1 MKFIVQGLAGKRL
14 AGTIPVLG
22 SKNACLKVFAAAI
35 LTSEP
40 VIIKNAPLIE
50 DIFRMRELLASL
62 GAEVENRGRVFR
74 IVAKN
79 IKTRALDDGIA
90 KSLRASIVL
99 AGPMLARFG
108 EVQFSYPGGCVIG
121 KRPIDLFLDGF
132 KKLGARV
139 TSDKQGN
146 RFTVKA
152 KRLRGANI
160 CFRLVSVGGTET
172 LMMAATLA
180 AGRTT
185 LHNAAQ
191 EPEIIALADF
201 LNKCGARIKGAGTNT
216 ITVDGVRSLHG
227 GVFQTPPDRLETGSF
242 AIMGALLGDKL
253 KITNCNPAHILGV
266 IEHLESM
273 GASIKKGRTWLE
285 VTRAKKPLPVNLKT
299 HEYPGFPTD
308 LQAPFA
314 VLLTQ
319 AYGTSMLFE
328 TVFDGRLTYLEDL
341 NRMGADIVPCDAHR
355 AVFHGPRSL
364 RDREADAPDLR
375 AGLAFIFAALIAKG
389 ESIIHNA
396 YNIDRGYEKIEDR
409 FSGIGVNI
417 KRV

>member
-1 MKFIVQGLAGKRL
+1 MQ
-14 AGTIPVLG
+14 GTIPVFG
-22 SKNACLKVFAAAI
+22 SKNACLKAFAAAI
-35 LTSEP
+35 LTAEP
-40 VIIKNAPLIE
+40 VVIKNAPLIE
-50 DIFRMRELLASL
+50 DIFRMRELLVSL
-62 GAEVENRGRVFR
+62 GAEVTNNGRVFR
-74 IVAKN
+74 IASKD

-108 EVQFSYPGGCVIG
+108 EVSFSYPGGCVIG

-132 KKLGARV
+132 KKLGAKV

-146 RFTVKA
+146 RFKVKA
-152 KRLRGANI
+152 KRLRGADI
-160 CFRLVSVGGTET
+160 CFRLMSVGGTET

-180 AGRTT
+180 LGRTT

-191 EPEIIALADF
+191 EPEIVALADF
-201 LNKCGARIKGAGTNT
+201 LNKCGARISGAGTNT
-216 ITVDGVRSLHG
+216 VIIDGVKNLHG
-227 GVFQTPPDRLETGSF
+227 GIFETPPDRLEAGSF
-242 AIMGALLGDKL
+242 AIMGAFLGDKL
-253 KITNCNPAHILGV
+253 KITDCDPSHILSV
-266 IEHLESM
+266 LEHLESM
-273 GASIKKGRTWLE
+273 GANIKKGKTWLE
-285 VTRAKKPLPVNLKT
+285 VTRAKKLQSVNLKT

-319 AYGTSMLFE
+319 ASGTSMLFE
-328 TVFDGRLTYLEDL
+328 TVFDGRLAYLSDL

-364 RDREADAPDLR
+364 RGREVDAPDLR
-375 AGLAFIFAALIAKG
+375 AGLAFIFASLVAKG

-409 FSGIGVNI
+409 LSGIGVNI

>member
-1 MKFIVQGLAGKRL
+1 MNFVVKGLAGKRL
-14 AGTIPVLG
+14 HGTIPVFG
-22 SKNACLKVFAAAI
+22 SKNACLKAFAAAI
-35 LTSEP
+35 LTSDP
-40 VIIKNAPLIE
+40 VVIKNAPLIE
-50 DIFRMRELLASL
+50 DVFRMRELLTSL
-62 GAEVENRGRVFR
+62 GAEVVNNGRVFR
-74 IVAKN
+74 VVAKN
-79 IKTRALDDGIA
+79 IKARALEDGIA

-108 EVQFSYPGGCVIG
+108 EVEFSYPGGCVIG

-132 KKLGARV
+132 KKLGASV
-139 TSDKQGN
+139 ISDKQGN
-146 RFTVKA
+146 RFKVKA

-160 CFRLVSVGGTET
+160 CFRLMSVGGTET

-180 AGRTT
+180 LGRTI

-191 EPEIIALADF
+191 EPEIVALADF
-201 LNKCGARIKGAGTNT
+201 LNQCGARINGAGTNT
-216 ITVDGVRSLHG
+216 IIIDGVKSLHG
-227 GVFQTPPDRLETGSF
+227 GIFETPPDRLEAGSF

-253 KITNCNPAHILGV
+253 KITNCDPAHILSV
-266 IEHLESM
+266 IEYLESM
-273 GASIKKGRTWLE
+273 GANIKKGETWLE
-285 VTRAKKPLPVNLKT
+285 VTRAKKLQSVNLKT

-319 AYGTSMLFE
+319 ASGTSMLFE
-328 TVFDGRLTYLEDL
+328 TVFDGRLTYLSDL

-364 RDREADAPDLR
+364 RGREVDAPDLR
-375 AGLAFIFAALIAKG
+375 AGLAFIFASLVAKG

-409 FSGIGVNI
+409 LSAIGVNI